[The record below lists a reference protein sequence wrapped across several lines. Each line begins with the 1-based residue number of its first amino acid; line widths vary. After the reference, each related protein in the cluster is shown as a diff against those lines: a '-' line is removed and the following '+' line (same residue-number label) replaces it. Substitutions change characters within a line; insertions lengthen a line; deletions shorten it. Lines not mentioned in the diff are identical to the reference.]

1 MNCASLNGFTLGC
14 RDGIGGVKEFYLAP
28 LSSIT
33 SYTET
38 NGEVTITMVSG
49 ETFSKYELENETS
62 TYTDNG
68 VDNRGNGTIMYDH
81 SLTAIFNDK
90 TVKEELANL
99 AGHRLAVI
107 VTDNEGVHSVFGLE
121 TGAMTVSRN
130 GATGTS
136 FEDRNGY
143 EVVIQSRQKDRR
155 FTIST
160 AHLNNII

>member
-1 MNCASLNGFTLGC
+1 MDCASLNGFQLGC
-14 RDGIGGVKEFYLAP
+14 RDAIGGVKEFYLAP
-28 LSSIT
+28 LSSVQ
-33 SYTET
+33 SYAETE
-38 NGEVTITMVSG
+38 GEVTITMVSG

-68 VDNRGNGTIMYDH
+68 VDNRANGTIMYDH

-121 TGAMTVSRN
+121 TGAMTTSRN

-136 FEDRNGY
+136 LEDRNGY
-143 EVVIQSRQKDRR
+143 EVIIQSRQKDRR
-155 FTIST
+155 FTITT
-160 AHLNNII
+160 ANLNNII